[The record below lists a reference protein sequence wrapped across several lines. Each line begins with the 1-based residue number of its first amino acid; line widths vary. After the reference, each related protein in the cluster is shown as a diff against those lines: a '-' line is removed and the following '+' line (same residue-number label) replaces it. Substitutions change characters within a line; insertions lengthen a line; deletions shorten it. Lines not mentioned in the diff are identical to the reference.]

1 MQLKK
6 LMIDTK
12 SAWVDYPGLD
22 GFSVEVVN
30 LSRKQLQ
37 GLRKKCLTNKLDRK
51 TRQMEEVLDEEKFVE
66 YFTQSTIRNWKG
78 LTLENLESL
87 ILIETEGKDM
97 SQELE
102 FSADNAQILVA
113 QSAEFDTWLNEVVFD
128 LDNFRT
134 VSERSDVEAS
144 D

>member
-1 MQLKK
+1 MQLKN
-6 LMIDTK
+6 LIIDSK
-12 SAWVDYPGLD
+12 SAWVDFPGLP
-22 GFSVEVVN
+22 GFSVQVVN
-30 LSRKQLQ
+30 LSRKELQ
-37 GLRKKCLTNKLDRK
+37 NLRKRCITQKLDRK